1 MIPTQHT
8 QVMIIGCGPVG
19 MTLALDLAQ
28 RGISCIIAEQRTADA
43 PPSPKCNHISARTME
58 SFRRLGIVDLVRN
71 AGLPADYPNDVAY
84 RLSFTGQ
91 ELSRIPI
98 PARQERY
105 TASEGPD
112 TWWPTPEPPHRIN
125 QIYLEPVLQSCV
137 RDSKSIQLL
146 NEVEAFSFEQDA
158 QGVTVLCRALRDGH
172 EFAVRA
178 QYLVGADGG
187 RSLVRK
193 TIGASLHGTAV
204 VSRVQSTFLRAPG
217 LLQRMQATKPAWATF
232 SVNARRSGNVYAID
246 GKELW
251 IVHNYLRDAEPDF
264 ESVDRDE
271 CLRAILG
278 VDEDFEYDILSKEDW
293 FGRKLIA
300 DKFRD
305 RRAFICG
312 DAAHLWVPMAGY
324 GMNAGIADAMNL
336 SWQLAA
342 HLNGWAPES
351 ILQAHERERKPITEQ
366 VGRFAMGHAIEL
378 MRKAQAVPA
387 NIEDDSPEGEA
398 SRQEFGKVLYELNV
412 QQYCCAGLNFG
423 YYYDD
428 SPIIAYD
435 GTAQPAYAMGSF
447 TASTVPGCRTPHIWL
462 ADGRSLYDA
471 MGADFTLLCRDPSLD
486 THAIEQ
492 AAQALQFPLTVLKL
506 PELAQQPEYSH
517 AFVLSRPDQHV
528 AWRGQ
533 DLPQDCAGLLNHLR
547 GGALTA
553 TLASLR
559 SDASNP
565 PAAVN

>member
-1 MIPTQHT
+1 MIPTKHT
-8 QVMIIGCGPVG
+8 QVLIIGSGPVG

-28 RGISCIIAEQRTADA
+28 RGVSCIVAEQRTADA
-43 PPSPKCNHISARTME
+43 LPSPKCNHISARTME
-58 SFRRLGIVDLVRN
+58 TFRRLGIVSKVRN
-71 AGLPADYPNDVAY
+71 TGLPPDYPNDVAY

-98 PARQERY
+98 PARQDRY

-125 QIYLEPVLQSCV
+125 QIYLEPVLQDCV
-137 RDSKSIQLL
+137 RERQGVELL
-146 NEVEAFSFEQDA
+146 NEVQVLSFEQDE
-158 QGVTVLCRALRDGH
+158 QGVTAQCRSLSDGS
-172 EFAVRA
+172 EFTVHA

-204 VSRVQSTFLRAPG
+204 VSRVQSSFLRAPG
-217 LLQRMQATKPAWATF
+217 LLQRMQAGPAWATF
-232 SVNARRSGNVYAID
+232 SVNTKRSGNVYAID

-278 VDEDFEYDILSKEDW
+278 VDEDFEYEILSKEDW

-342 HLNGWAPES
+342 HLNGWAPAS

-366 VGRFAMGHAIEL
+366 VGHFAMGHAVEL
-378 MRKAQAVPA
+378 MRKAQSVPA
-387 NIEDDSPEGEA
+387 NIEDDTPEGEA

-462 ADGRSLYDA
+462 SNGSSLYDA
-471 MGADFTLLCRDPSLD
+471 IGCDFSLLCSDENLD
-486 THAIEQ
+486 TSALEQ
-492 AAQALQFPLTVLKL
+492 AAQALNFPLKVLKL
-506 PELAQQPEYSH
+506 KELSLHPEYSH
-517 AFVLSRPDQHV
+517 RLVISRPDQHV
-528 AWRGQ
+528 GWRGQ
-533 DLPQDCAGLLNHLR
+533 DLPDDLAALLNSLR
-547 GGALTA
+547 GGALEKA
-553 TLASLR
+553 
-559 SDASNP
+559 
-565 PAAVN
+565 